1 MASLGFHKQILA
13 DMLEEDGLLAMGK
26 GLGLERIVA
35 SFIRLYCEPQRLVFV
50 LNVRPGSDDHLHL
63 MEDLRLLYPS
73 MKHPP
78 HTVAA
83 EESAEQRCTPP
94 PARLALGLASE

>member
-1 MASLGFHKQILA
+1 MASLGFHKQIFA
-13 DMLEEDGLLAMGK
+13 DLLEEDGLLAMGK

-35 SFIRLYCEPQRLVFV
+35 SFVRLYCDPKRLVFV

-63 MEDLRLLYPS
+63 MEDLRLLDPS
-73 MKHPP
+73 MQHPP

-83 EESAEQRCTPP
+83 EESAEQRYPRTAVVLVPP
-94 PARLALGLASE
+94 GC

>member
-1 MASLGFHKQILA
+1 MSSLGFHKQIFA
-13 DMLEEDGLLAMGK
+13 DLLEEDGLLAMGK

-35 SFIRLYCEPQRLVFV
+35 SFVRLYCDPKRLVFV

-63 MEDLRLLYPS
+63 MEDLRLLDPS
-73 MKHPP
+73 MQHPP

-83 EESAEQRCTPP
+83 EESAEQRYPRTAVVLVPP
-94 PARLALGLASE
+94 GC